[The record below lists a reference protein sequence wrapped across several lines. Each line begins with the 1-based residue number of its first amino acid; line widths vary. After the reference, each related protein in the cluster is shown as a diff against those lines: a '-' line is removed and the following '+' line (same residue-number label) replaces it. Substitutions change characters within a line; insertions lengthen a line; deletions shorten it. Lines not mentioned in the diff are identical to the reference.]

1 MNTVA
6 YNPSSIF
13 LFDTTCDEIRAK
25 ISSLKNSATVKD
37 SNIYKQNELILS
49 PILCDLINN
58 CFVSG
63 KFPEQLK
70 ISRIIP
76 IYKAGNPH
84 QTTNYRPI
92 SILPVLSKIFESLF
106 CDRINSFIYRH
117 NIIHENQ
124 FGFQRNSSALSAAT
138 TLVDL
143 LQRHLDI
150 ISGTIACCVFIDLK
164 KAFDTVPHELL
175 LETLNKYEIRGN
187 ANRILHEYLKN
198 RKQYVDLTD
207 KQSDVIINDNDFALP
222 QGSNLGPLLFILYI
236 NGIFDL
242 ELYGKLILFADDA
255 VLVFFETDLTLL
267 QLKIQQ
273 DLDKIFNW
281 LTSKKLTLNAEKTT
295 YMLVH
300 PNETVD
306 SNQTQFKLKINDN
319 SISRVSSF
327 KYLGLTLQ
335 DNLKWDKHVDS
346 VCKKIMGIACVVKRM
361 GSKVNFNTKLSLY
374 YAMVNS
380 QLGYLSPVWSTAA
393 TNCNKNRLQIAQ
405 NQAIRSIFY
414 YEYNTLEMSTTQ
426 IMTKY
431 SILNV
436 QQLFRQNE
444 MLMIFK
450 ITKNLFKSNYKINT
464 VSIHHYPTRAA
475 MIPRPSAFR
484 TNVGKN
490 SIFRSCTKT
499 FYDMQ
504 LNLLSN
510 LSVHSFKK
518 KTEKEFD

>member
-175 LETLNKYEIRGN
+175 LETLNKYEISPMN
-187 ANRILHEYLKN
+187 H
-198 RKQYVDLTD
+198 
-207 KQSDVIINDNDFALP
+207 S
-222 QGSNLGPLLFILYI
+222 
-236 NGIFDL
+236 
-242 ELYGKLILFADDA
+242 
-255 VLVFFETDLTLL
+255 
-267 QLKIQQ
+267 
-273 DLDKIFNW
+273 
-281 LTSKKLTLNAEKTT
+281 SK
-295 YMLVH
+295 
-300 PNETVD
+300 
-306 SNQTQFKLKINDN
+306 
-319 SISRVSSF
+319 
-327 KYLGLTLQ
+327 
-335 DNLKWDKHVDS
+335 
-346 VCKKIMGIACVVKRM
+346 
-361 GSKVNFNTKLSLY
+361 
-374 YAMVNS
+374 
-380 QLGYLSPVWSTAA
+380 
-393 TNCNKNRLQIAQ
+393 
-405 NQAIRSIFY
+405 
-414 YEYNTLEMSTTQ
+414 
-426 IMTKY
+426 
-431 SILNV
+431 
-436 QQLFRQNE
+436 
-444 MLMIFK
+444 
-450 ITKNLFKSNYKINT
+450 
-464 VSIHHYPTRAA
+464 
-475 MIPRPSAFR
+475 
-484 TNVGKN
+484 
-490 SIFRSCTKT
+490 
-499 FYDMQ
+499 
-504 LNLLSN
+504 
-510 LSVHSFKK
+510 
-518 KTEKEFD
+518 